1 MASQRIVCTDQVP
14 VGAAPQCARI
24 VSVGVSKGGDVAEY
38 RLTVEEVVRQLSI
51 GEVFYTVG
59 LESGKVALVES
70 YWCSRCRR
78 YHIRSKAD
86 CVYDN
91 NLDYLRYCSWQKAA

>member
-1 MASQRIVCTDQVP
+1 M
-14 VGAAPQCARI
+14 GL
-24 VSVGVSKGGDVAEY
+24 GGHLRNSGDRADEFF
-38 RLTVEEVVRQLSI
+38 TVEEVVKKLSM
-51 GEVFYTVG
+51 GWVFYTVG
-59 LESGKVALVES
+59 QQSGKVALVES
-70 YWCSRCRR
+70 YWCSRCAR